1 MSGEVR
7 KNLRLS
13 SIDYKNGTF
22 FITMCAQ
29 NMSCIFGKVF
39 FTDTNAF
46 VDLSET
52 GQSVE
57 ETINF
62 IDAHDKNVAIEKFVV
77 MPNHV
82 HILMTVENTD
92 VSSVVRRIKTFVQK
106 EKSNRIWQ
114 RTYMENKIR
123 NTKDFQAH
131 WTYIENN
138 PMKWTF
144 DKYFRS
150 QS

>member
-1 MSGEVR
+1 
-7 KNLRLS
+7 
-13 SIDYKNGTF
+13 
-22 FITMCAQ
+22 MCAQ

-46 VDLSET
+46 VDLSQT

-62 IDAHDKNVAIEKFVV
+62 IDTHDKNVAIEKFVV

-114 RTYMENKIR
+114 RTYMEHKIR